1 MNNCFSWGEFELPI
15 LLGILNDCL
24 PREIEFYEVLIEG
37 TIERCISLDDIEM
50 VCRAI
55 LEAFQA
61 GVEEERLIR
70 LVPRAKMMLEQI
82 DRLKLDDARD

>member
-1 MNNCFSWGEFELPI
+1 MDNCFRWGQFELPI
-15 LLGILNDCL
+15 LLGILRNYL

-50 VCRAI
+50 ICRAI
-55 LEAFQA
+55 VGAFED
-61 GVEEERLIR
+61 GIEVERLSP
-70 LVPRAKMMLEQI
+70 LAPRAKMMLEQI